1 MDSETDLPFS
11 IMLGTGAL
19 TALLASALAYV
30 MMATRKSKQ
39 DNASKAAGNDAFK
52 SGPTTVDKE
61 EYPGGL
67 LTIYYATQTGTSESF
82 ARQLER
88 EGAEHGFLVQVVDL
102 EDIEVP
108 TLVADHH
115 KDVDSGKARA
125 IFLTATYGEGEAPD
139 NATLFCEAL
148 CEKAE
153 TKILDAE
160 KETDVFDAALLA
172 DLEFCVF
179 GLGNRQY
186 DHFNSMGK
194 FFDRVLVRLGA
205 QRIMPLGMGD
215 DDNDLEG
222 DFETWKDSQLWPT
235 LEKKYLGG
243 AAVPI
248 KKSSRGELPDCQYA
262 IEYHAAGTKANK
274 GSLDQAH
281 SSGRHYFD
289 AFDCPVTV
297 VRELRSAADGDST
310 VHLEVDICKAGGL
323 TYRTADN
330 LGVLPLNKTES
341 VESVAKSLGYDLD
354 AVFSLKAAGTHEW
367 HGAPFP
373 MPLTVR
379 EFLTR
384 YCDLTGAPR
393 RSELK
398 LLAAYATDPI
408 DQKALLRLS
417 SKEGKAEYKEKVT
430 DALTGMVHILQRCP
444 SITLPLEHFVDICP
458 RLQPRF
464 FTVSSSSSVYPKSVH
479 LTVAVTKKERAD
491 GTLFQGVCSTF
502 LAQQKPSKD
511 VVRVFVRPSTFR
523 LPEDTTKPI
532 LMIGP
537 GTGVAPMRALLQERA
552 FQKKHGKKVGSN
564 ILYFGCRKAEWDF
577 LYKDEMQAWQ
587 KDGTL
592 TELYL
597 AFSRAQKQKVYVQNL
612 LKDHS
617 QPTWDLLEQQG
628 AYVYVCGAVQM
639 GHDVGETL
647 QSIVVECGKRT
658 PEQAKAYL
666 SKLAQDGR
674 YVQELWA

>member
-11 IMLGTGAL
+11 LMLGTGAL

-30 MMATRKSKQ
+30 MMATRKSKLV
-39 DNASKAAGNDAFK
+39 NASEAAGNDGSK

-108 TLVADHH
+108 ILVAEHH

-160 KETDVFDAALLA
+160 EETDVVDGALLA

-222 DFETWKDSQLWPT
+222 DFETWKDTQLWST

-248 KKSSRGELPDCQYA
+248 KKSSKGELPDCQYA
-262 IEYHAAGTKANK
+262 IEYHAAGTKAKK
-274 GSLDQAH
+274 GSLDQAY

-297 VRELRSAADGDST
+297 VRELRLAADGDST
-310 VHLEVDICKAGGL
+310 VHLEVDIRNADGL

-330 LGVLPLNKTES
+330 LGVLPLNKTEI
-341 VESVAKSLGYDLD
+341 VVSVAKSLGYDLD

-393 RSELK
+393 RSDLK

-417 SKEGKAEYKEKVT
+417 SCQDHGST
-430 DALTGMVHILQRCP
+430 T
-444 SITLPLEHFVDICP
+444 T
-458 RLQPRF
+458 
-464 FTVSSSSSVYPKSVH
+464 TVV
-479 LTVAVTKKERAD
+479 L
-491 GTLFQGVCSTF
+491 L
-502 LAQQKPSKD
+502 L
-511 VVRVFVRPSTFR
+511 
-523 LPEDTTKPI
+523 
-532 LMIGP
+532 
-537 GTGVAPMRALLQERA
+537 LLQ
-552 FQKKHGKKVGSN
+552 QV
-564 ILYFGCRKAEWDF
+564 
-577 LYKDEMQAWQ
+577 MM
-587 KDGTL
+587 
-592 TELYL
+592 
-597 AFSRAQKQKVYVQNL
+597 L
-612 LKDHS
+612 LMRC
-617 QPTWDLLEQQG
+617 T
-628 AYVYVCGAVQM
+628 
-639 GHDVGETL
+639 
-647 QSIVVECGKRT
+647 
-658 PEQAKAYL
+658 
-666 SKLAQDGR
+666 
-674 YVQELWA
+674 